1 MSVLSVCASVL
12 TIQFGVRSTTV
23 FGAVIA
29 ATGSI
34 AAALI
39 GQYWS
44 FCLFYGLF
52 VGAGE
57 AMMLVPVS
65 QLHGTEDVCR
75 CPLFTLGYSSDSI
88 LLPTESRLSCHS
100 VGSKR
105 RIDWNVRSSISASIP
120 SRYLWTTRCYSLG
133 ELHMVERGS
142 SWSTV
147 RQRSDNDRR

>member
-23 FGAVIA
+23 FGAFIA

-44 FCLFYGLF
+44 FCLFYGF
-52 VGAGE
+52 VIGAGE

-65 QLHGTEDVCR
+65 PIHRTGVCV
-75 CPLFTLGYSSDSI
+75 CW
-88 LLPTESRLSCHS
+88 H
-100 VGSKR
+100 
-105 RIDWNVRSSISASIP
+105 RS
-120 SRYLWTTRCYSLG
+120 L
-133 ELHMVERGS
+133 
-142 SWSTV
+142 
-147 RQRSDNDRR
+147 